1 MSFDS
6 RYSEYVRIIE
16 STQADF
22 LAHSPA
28 VHLLEPV
35 RYALTSGGKRIRP
48 VLVMLCCGAAGGTP
62 EEARWAA
69 ITVEMLHNFTLVHD
83 DIMDQ
88 ADKRRG
94 RDTVHVKWNEDT
106 AILAGDAIIPLA
118 SLAMLKTAS
127 HSRLDEMLA
136 AVSEGIIEVCEGQ
149 ALDLKFERSKNV
161 SIPEYTRMIEL
172 KTARML
178 VMGARLG
185 ALVADA
191 DMRTMDLLCDF
202 ASKVGIAF
210 QIQDDILDIASEST
224 VTGKRRGGDVIE
236 GKKTFLVLKALENAE
251 TKADRELLQRFIDQ
265 HGLPAE
271 EVDAMYDLFDRTGAL
286 RDAEEAVAEL
296 TNEAR
301 RDLEDLPPSEY
312 VDLLRGYA
320 AMLLHRE
327 F

>member
-6 RYSEYVRIIE
+6 RYSEYVEIIE
-16 STQADF
+16 SALGDF
-22 LAHSPA
+22 LADIPTE
-28 VHLLEPV
+28 HLLEPV
-35 RYALTSGGKRIRP
+35 QYALTSGGKRIRP
-48 VLVMLCCGAAGGTP
+48 VLVMLCCGAAGGRP
-62 EEARWAA
+62 VNARWAA

-83 DIMDQ
+83 DIMDK

-118 SLAMLKTAS
+118 CLALLKTES

-136 AVSEGIIEVCEGQ
+136 AVSNGIIEVCEGQ
-149 ALDLKFERSKNV
+149 ALDLRFERSKNV

-185 ALVADA
+185 ALAADA
-191 DMRTMDLLCDF
+191 DSRTMELLCDF
-202 ASKVGIAF
+202 ASKIGIAF
-210 QIQDDILDIASEST
+210 QIQDDILDIAAEST

-236 GKKTFLVLKALENAE
+236 GKKTFLVLKALENATE
-251 TKADRELLQRFIDQ
+251 AGDRELLQRFIER

-271 EVDAMYDLFDRTGAL
+271 EVSAMYDLFVRTGAM
-286 RDAEEAVAEL
+286 RDAEQAVAEL
-296 TNEAR
+296 TDEAR
-301 RDLEDLPPSEY
+301 RDLGDLPPSEF
-312 VDLLRGYA
+312 VDLLRAYA
-320 AMLLHRE
+320 AMLLNRE